1 MDDSYYH
8 EVDAI
13 LEHFDVKPDVGLDEE
28 RVAEQRKTHGWNGES
43 IIYYITIIILLAL
56 WFCNFKK
63 CELDAS
69 CTCIMDLFLSLFL
82 FYRITSR

>member
-43 IIYYITIIILLAL
+43 IIYYIIIIILLAL
-56 WFCNFKK
+56 WFVILKSVN
-63 CELDAS
+63 
-69 CTCIMDLFLSLFL
+69 
-82 FYRITSR
+82 